1 MFCRCF
7 GRPLSLHFARVAAR
21 YLPDRFDPTWEEI
34 ACVAVDVGGHQNKTG
49 AYLCRMCAPMSSS
62 FQAFVTHNFVTRSLV
77 SFTHNFHTHP
87 FHTQLCHNL
96 SFTHIF
102 VTHHLSHTTLSHFV
116 AHRLLHKTV
125 SHTALHIQLVLPLDP
140 PPIPLSFLPRPST
153 AYVAHYIKEEVGLW
167 GYPVL

>member
-7 GRPLSLHFARVAAR
+7 GRPLSLHVARVAAR
-21 YLPDRFDPTWEEI
+21 YLPDRFDPTWEKKSR
-34 ACVAVDVGGHQNKTG
+34 ASQLTMAVLETKKG
-49 AYLCRMCAPMSSS
+49 AYLCAPMSSS
-62 FQAFVTHNFVTRSLV
+62 FQAFVTHNFVTHSLV